1 MKLRVEGVA
10 GTKSVK
16 RALAE
21 ALQPI
26 LEKLERIEERMAKIE
41 EGLSKA
47 PKE

>member
-1 MKLRVEGVA
+1 MKFRLEGVA
-10 GTKSVK
+10 SAQSVR
-16 RALAE
+16 RALTE

-26 LEKLERIEERMAKIE
+26 VEKLERIEERMAKIE